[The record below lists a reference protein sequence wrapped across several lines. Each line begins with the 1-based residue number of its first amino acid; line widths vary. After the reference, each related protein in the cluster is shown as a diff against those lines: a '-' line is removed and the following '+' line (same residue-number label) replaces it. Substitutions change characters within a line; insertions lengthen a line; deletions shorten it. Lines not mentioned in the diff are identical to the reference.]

1 MKPQAAWALWGS
13 TTRLAQCLG
22 IHKRQSRATSTSVSS
37 QDAAYL
43 RYVHDSP
50 STIPTECL
58 RHRYT
63 KPSSLAI
70 VWQDSLLSLAFDR
83 PTACHE
89 MDFEEDLPAL
99 HGDESPEELSY
110 RGAMNW
116 LCRIIARHPSGTPS
130 PGPAH
135 CYKAIDSLDAYL
147 SPHLRDRQS
156 CRTIQDIQEHY
167 AFELHKN
174 FSISTICRP
183 YMSERDTGRVSS
195 SDRAQILTRLQEALR
210 RSAEA
215 YLHLRS
221 VSGYARRSWAFIHN
235 GLASILLL
243 SLMKESRDSD
253 DTRRLQGQIIDSLEQ
268 DSSFGS
274 DSGSTHNNRLS
285 DTHRKAL
292 KALKAL
298 KRLSES
304 ESAEV
309 GVQSV
314 AATATDAPTEAPDQ
328 GQEGQVQP
336 VQAPDLTFVPSG
348 LVHSHLLTSP
358 CILLQS

>member
-1 MKPQAAWALWGS
+1 M
-13 TTRLAQCLG
+13 
-22 IHKRQSRATSTSVSS
+22 V
-37 QDAAYL
+37 
-43 RYVHDSP
+43 
-50 STIPTECL
+50 
-58 RHRYT
+58 YT
-63 KPSSLAI
+63 YSSSLAI
-70 VWQDSLLSLAFDR
+70 VWQDSLLSLAFGR
-83 PTACHE
+83 LAACHE
-89 MDFEEDLPAL
+89 MDFEEDLPSL
-99 HGDESPEELSY
+99 SGKENSEGLSY

-116 LCRIIARHPSGTPS
+116 LCHITNRHPATTPS
-130 PGPAH
+130 PGPLP
-135 CYKAIDSLDAYL
+135 CCQAIDSLDAFL

-174 FSISTICRP
+174 FSVSTKCRP
-183 YMSERDTGRVSS
+183 YMSERDTGRVSAA
-195 SDRAQILTRLQEALR
+195 DRAQILTRLQEALR

-221 VSGYARRSWAFIHN
+221 VSGYTRRSWAFIHN

-253 DTRRLQGQIIDSLEQ
+253 NTRRLQGQIIDSLEQ

-274 DSGSTHNNRLS
+274 DSSSTHTNRLS

-309 GVQSV
+309 RVPSV
-314 AATATDAPTEAPDQ
+314 AATGSEAFTEAPDQ
-328 GQEGQVQP
+328 VQEVQTQSVQV
-336 VQAPDLTFVPSG
+336 PDLTFVPPES
-348 LVHSHLLTSP
+348 VHKLFSHPAIHSP
-358 CILLQS
+358 